1 MAEVVTV
8 EAPPP
13 PPVERKEVQQAVV
26 EEALKEEDLTIF
38 DGGPHRAGYEDND
51 LPF

>member
-13 PPVERKEVQQAVV
+13 PTIERREVQQAVE
-26 EEALKEEDLTIF
+26 EEALKEEELTIF
-38 DGGPHRAGYEDND
+38 DGGPHRAGYEDED